1 MRTPSVIWTFG
12 ASRECGTLSASP
24 RRMAGGRT
32 PLAVW
37 ACGAS
42 FECETLS
49 DAPRRHFH
57 AVLNK
62 FIFKGSRGGFVALV
76 PQEPEN
82 VLRPGLICRRQQIVK
97 STKFGLPW
105 PTRSHPPAPPQ
116 PRARRTRLRRCLSQV
131 LSGVMN
137 FLSPAGAGRGAVLNS
152 SFGVLL
158 RGTA

>member
-1 MRTPSVIWTFG
+1 MDLRSK
-12 ASRECGTLSASP
+12 SRK
-24 RRMAGGRT
+24 RD
-32 PLAVW
+32 VV
-37 ACGAS
+37 S
-42 FECETLS
+42 FAQAYGWRS
-49 DAPRRHFH
+49 DAACFMGLRSKSRMRNVVRRATPPFP

-62 FIFKGSRGGFVALV
+62 FIFKGSRGGFVILV
-76 PQEPEN
+76 PQGPEN
-82 VLRPGLICRRQQIVK
+82 VLRPGLFMPKARKFK

-116 PRARRTRLRRCLSQV
+116 PRARRTRLRRCPSQV
-131 LSGVMN
+131 PSGVLN